1 LLSLGGEGHEPLLG
15 PCLEW
20 HALKLSFG
28 CMVFSTTTGGGRMV
42 LQRKLE
48 KGEFAILAEMEPPK
62 GTDAAAMVAHA
73 KRIKDRVAAFLV
85 PEMNQAVMRMSALGG
100 AMVLQNEGM
109 ETIMQM
115 CCRDRNRLALQG
127 DLLAAAA
134 CGIRNI
140 AVIAGDDPAYGDHHQ
155 ARTVHDI
162 SLLELLE
169 TIRTLQ
175 SGRDMAGIELAGAPV
190 FLIGST
196 TQAGAKGKSAE
207 LELEEMTRRSEAGA
221 RFFITPPLFD
231 LELIKP
237 YLRRIDLQKIIIIPT
252 VLLLKSLGMAR
263 YIERNMPH
271 IFIPPEIIDRIQR
284 APDKVRECVRI
295 AVDLTSKIK
304 SEGFRGVMLSTL
316 GWEHKLPDIV
326 EVI

>member
-1 LLSLGGEGHEPLLG
+1 MHSRYL
-15 PCLEW
+15 
-20 HALKLSFG
+20 FG
-28 CMVFSTTTGGGRMV
+28 RLFFSAIIRGAHMM
-42 LQRKLE
+42 LQGKFER
-48 KGEFAILAEMEPPK
+48 GEFAILAEMEPPK
-62 GTDAAAMVAHA
+62 GTDVAAMVGHA
-73 KRIKDRVAAFLV
+73 KRVKDRVAAFLI

-100 AMVLQNEGM
+100 AMVLQQEGM

-155 ARTVHDI
+155 ARPVHDI

-175 SGRDMAGIELAGAPV
+175 SGRDMAGIELAGSPT

-196 TQAGAKGKSAE
+196 TQAGARGKSAE
-207 LELEEMTRRSEAGA
+207 IEIEEMARRSDAGA

-237 YLRRIDLQKIIIIPT
+237 YLRRVDLQRTMIIPT

-271 IFIPPEIIDRIQR
+271 IFIPPETIDRIQR
-284 APDKVRECVRI
+284 AADKVRECVRI
-295 AVDLTSKIK
+295 AVEQVTKIK
-304 SEGFRGVMLSTL
+304 AEGFQGVMLSTL
-316 GWEHKLPDIV
+316 GWEHKLPEIV